1 MQVHASYQ
9 PAASI
14 SSNQQRRAR
23 LLWRWVEALECFD
36 GFDGFDCFD
45 CFEPRF
51 GLTFSKAGGRQP
63 THRSGPFRVISS
75 RRSPGGDR
83 HKLHT
88 MLQPSSKVSKGPT
101 QDPLPPVPFAAS
113 FAPIHFAQPRDTL
126 RHTPSTLPSLALR
139 PCDPATLRDP
149 AIPPPPRTTDYDHH
163 PHHPLGLLQPSPS

>member
-139 PCDPATLRDP
+139 PCDPARP
-149 AIPPPPRTTDYDHH
+149 CHPPSTTND
-163 PHHPLGLLQPSPS
+163 